1 MSTLKLWQTWTYNN
15 SWSVAIAFYHWA
27 RDHWNTQRPKCTKR
41 RCIAWVEIFGTTRSR
56 DWNCGFN
63 TCMSLRAAGGWTPVT
78 AVSKMS
84 RINENQATWCNMK
97 QPACWKCAFLVFLS
111 LSSLYQNILKSYE
124 ILTATNLPGTSPEW
138 SHPRCVLVPPTHT
151 RVSGCG
157 KRFQL
162 QDVDK
167 PSKLVK
173 LKPGAKVGSHNLLT
187 ADIWR
192 CFSGTN
198 GSRI

>member
-84 RINENQATWCNMK
+84 RINENQATWCNMN
-97 QPACWKCAFLVFLS
+97 QPACWKYVFLAFLS
-111 LSSLYQNILKSYE
+111 LYSLSKHLEIPWNPDSHKS
-124 ILTATNLPGTSPEW
+124 AGASPEW
-138 SHPRCVLVPPTHT
+138 SHPRCVLVPPIQNKSFWMWETLPT
-151 RVSGCG
+151 AGRG
-157 KRFQL
+157 L
-162 QDVDK
+162 A
-167 PSKLVK
+167 
-173 LKPGAKVGSHNLLT
+173 LKISEVEA
-187 ADIWR
+187 R
-192 CFSGTN
+192 C
-198 GSRI
+198 